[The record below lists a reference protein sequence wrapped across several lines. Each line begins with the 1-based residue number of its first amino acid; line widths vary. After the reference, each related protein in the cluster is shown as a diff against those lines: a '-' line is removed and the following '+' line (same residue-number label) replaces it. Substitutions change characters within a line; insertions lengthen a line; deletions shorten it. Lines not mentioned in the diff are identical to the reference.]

1 MNNGNAA
8 EVNRLLSS
16 EYQQIHEVKG
26 RNMKSLVQKFEAT
39 GSVADAPRSGRSLTA
54 TTEEMGDRILENL
67 SRSPQKSTRRL
78 SREFGINHVSIFKLL
93 KQRRLKAYVPRL
105 IHALHD
111 GDSDKRVE
119 FSELFLDMVEADET
133 ILDRVFWS
141 DEACFK
147 LNGQINRH
155 NCVYWDS
162 ENPRVTVEEEVNLP

>member
-67 SRSPQKSTRRL
+67 SRSPQKSTRRF
-78 SREFGINHVSIFKLL
+78 SREFGISHVSIFKLL

-105 IHALHD
+105 ILDD
-111 GDSDKRVE
+111 GDSDKRAE
-119 FSELFLDMVEADET
+119 FSELFLDMWK
-133 ILDRVFWS
+133 LMKQFWT
-141 DEACFK
+141 ECF
-147 LNGQINRH
+147 GQTKPVSN
-155 NCVYWDS
+155 
-162 ENPRVTVEEEVNLP
+162 